1 MVFRDSTACLGG
13 GAIAAQ
19 EIVSIQN
26 NQAGISFEGGK
37 ASFGG
42 GIACGSFS
50 SAGGASVLGTIDISK
65 NLGAISFSRTLCTTS
80 DLGQMEYQGGGALF
94 GENISLSENAGVLTF
109 KDNIV
114 KTFASNGKILGGG
127 AILATG
133 KVEITNNSGG
143 ISFTGNARAPQ
154 ALPTQEEFPLF
165 SKKKGDHSLQDIL
178 GEERF

>member
-1 MVFRDSTACLGG
+1 
-13 GAIAAQ
+13 
-19 EIVSIQN
+19 
-26 NQAGISFEGGK
+26 
-37 ASFGG
+37 
-42 GIACGSFS
+42 
-50 SAGGASVLGTIDISK
+50 
-65 NLGAISFSRTLCTTS
+65 
-80 DLGQMEYQGGGALF
+80 MEYQGGGALF

-165 SKKKGDHSLQDIL
+165 SKKKGGHSLQDIL
-178 GEERF
+178 GRSDFRKRSSYSPQRCSSI